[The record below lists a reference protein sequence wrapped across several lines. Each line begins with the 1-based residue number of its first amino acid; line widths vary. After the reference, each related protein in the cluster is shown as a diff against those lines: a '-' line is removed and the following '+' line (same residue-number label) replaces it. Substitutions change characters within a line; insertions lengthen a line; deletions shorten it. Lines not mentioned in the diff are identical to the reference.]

1 MHIKQARTLNIFWAP
16 DETVDLR
23 ALATALQDLPPGA
36 SAYSIETTQDSD
48 ASFHV
53 LRIEYTIDEATEHR
67 RIIKEH
73 ESLDPMKAFADL
85 TREMHKLSIHD

>member
-1 MHIKQARTLNIFWAP
+1 MQIKQARIINIFWAP
-16 DETVDLR
+16 GETINLH
-23 ALATALQDLPPGA
+23 ALAATLRDLPPDA
-36 SAYSIETTQDSD
+36 NAYSIETTQDSD

-53 LRIEYTIDEATEHR
+53 LRIEYTIDEAAEHR

-85 TREMHKLSIHD
+85 TREMHKLPIRD